1 MLILE
6 EPYPYVPIHYVQ
18 VSASVSHS
26 AHKLPQTKKEK
37 NPFLDKK
44 IIYTGG

>member
-26 AHKLPQTKKEK
+26 AHKLPQTKKK
-37 NPFLDKK
+37 RIYYLKK
-44 IIYTGG
+44 YLL